1 MEGTEVETELDV
13 GLEPVGDGEFA
24 ALDDLRLEVR
34 LAGVVV
40 VIVVIAVMETEGRR
54 GDRGCGEEKDP
65 IDEVDVDVDSTGL
78 ERESL

>member
-24 ALDDLRLEVR
+24 ALVDLRLEVR
-34 LAGVVV
+34 LADVVVVV
-40 VIVVIAVMETEGRR
+40 VIETEGKR

>member
-24 ALDDLRLEVR
+24 ALVDLRLEVR

-40 VIVVIAVMETEGRR
+40 VVVVMETEGKR

>member
-1 MEGTEVETELDV
+1 MEGTELETELDV

-24 ALDDLRLEVR
+24 ALEDLRLEVR
-34 LAGVVV
+34 LAGVAVV
-40 VIVVIAVMETEGRR
+40 VIETEGKR